1 VKKKI
6 LILGSSSFS
15 GSSTVDFLLSRD
27 IYKVFGTYRK
37 KKNKFY
43 LPYKFNKRFKKFKD
57 FKLDLLKNPNHLV
70 NLIEKIK
77 PQIIIDFAS
86 ICMVN
91 ESWKNSETY
100 FKINVS
106 SKTKMLETLSS
117 SKYLEKYIYISTPE
131 IFGSSDKYIDE
142 NSTFFDPQTPYAS
155 SKLSFE
161 LLLKNYQ
168 TFFDFPLI
176 ISRFSNFYGPGQP
189 LHRLIP
195 KLLACVQIK
204 KKFPLQGDG
213 KSKRNFIYAYDFC
226 NGIEKLIKKGKVGKI
241 YHFSGNSFHSVN
253 DVINKVCDL
262 KSYDFKKLVK
272 KIKSRVGQDLIYK
285 LGSRKSREELK
296 WRPIYT
302 LKMGLQEIITYHNKY
317 FKNVLNKD
325 LTYRDNQLK

>member
-1 VKKKI
+1 M
-6 LILGSSSFS
+6 
-15 GSSTVDFLLSRD
+15 
-27 IYKVFGTYRK
+27 FGTYRK

-43 LPYKFNKRFKKFKD
+43 LPYKFNKNFKKFKE
-57 FKLDLLKNPNHLV
+57 FKIDLLNNPNHLV

-91 ESWKNSETY
+91 ESWRNSDTF

-106 SKTKMLETLSS
+106 SKTKILEELSR
-117 SKYLEKYIYISTPE
+117 SKFLEKYIYISTPE
-131 IFGSSDKYIDE
+131 IFGSSNKFIAE
-142 NSTFFDPQTPYAS
+142 NSTFFNPQTPYAT

-168 TFFDFPLI
+168 SFFNFPLI

-195 KLLACVQIK
+195 KLLACVKIK
-204 KKFPLQGDG
+204 KKFPLEGDG

-226 NGIEKLIKKGKVGKI
+226 NGIEKLIKKGKVGKT
-241 YHFSGNSFHSVN
+241 YHFSGNSFHTVT

-262 KSYDFKKLVK
+262 KSYNFKKLVK
-272 KIKSRVGQDLIYK
+272 KIKGRVGQDLIYK
-285 LGSRKSREELK
+285 LGSRKSRQELK

-302 LKMGLQEIITYHNKY
+302 LKMGLEEIITYHNKY
-317 FKNVLNKD
+317 IKNISNKD
-325 LTYRDNQLK
+325 LMYRDNQLK